1 MAWYLRVCFVCA
13 HIRSLGKTAGVRIS
27 PPEQLLSHAIRLQI
41 APVSTDSADSTAAV
55 LAGMIGRNLDLYRP
69 RYKKTAAYG
78 HFGREPTDVFTWE
91 KVIDLKDA

>member
-1 MAWYLRVCFVCA
+1 MHPRAVAGLTLLRLRC
-13 HIRSLGKTAGVRIS
+13 
-27 PPEQLLSHAIRLQI
+27 
-41 APVSTDSADSTAAV
+41 
-55 LAGMIGRNLDLYRP
+55 AGMIGRNLDLYRP